1 MLSNTGIGLIGLVL
15 IAGVILLFSSCRSK
29 DIDHQSYE
37 KSKVFFGGGGGF
49 TGQSYEFCL
58 LENGTLYAVNSLT
71 NEYSDPVL
79 IKKSE
84 AKTLMNKVKA
94 VNSKNFAYNEPGNL
108 YKYIKTTK
116 TDEEDVKLVWGN
128 PDLIVDESV
137 ISLYNDLIAASKALD
152 TKN

>member
-1 MLSNTGIGLIGLVL
+1 MLSNTGIGLITLTVIVGVVLLV
-15 IAGVILLFSSCRSK
+15 SSCRSK
-29 DIDHQSYE
+29 DIDHQAYE

-49 TGQSYEFCL
+49 TGQSFEFCL
-58 LENGTLYAVNSLT
+58 LENGTLYSVNSLT
-71 NEYSDPVL
+71 NEYSEAML

-84 AKTLMNKVKA
+84 AKALMNKVKA
-94 VNSKNFAYNEPGNL
+94 VNSKNFDYNEPGNL

-116 TDEEDVKLVWGN
+116 TGDEDVKLVWGN

-152 TKN
+152 PKN